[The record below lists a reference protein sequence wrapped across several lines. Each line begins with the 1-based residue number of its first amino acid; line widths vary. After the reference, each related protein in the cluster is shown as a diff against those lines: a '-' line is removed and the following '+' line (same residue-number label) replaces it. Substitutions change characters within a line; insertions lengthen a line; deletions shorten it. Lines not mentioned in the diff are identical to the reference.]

1 MTEEVWINNNKLDV
15 NPTDIQIITD
25 AFKRYV
31 RRKDKNISLLC
42 EYGKKLK
49 VEEKLQSYLEVLL

>member
-1 MTEEVWINNNKLDV
+1 MRYGKRTLCDILRKYNKI
-15 NPTDIQIITD
+15 DIHIITE

-31 RRKDKNISLLC
+31 RKKTRTLLLC

-49 VEEKLQSYLEVLL
+49 VEGKLQIF

>member
-1 MTEEVWINNNKLDV
+1 MERTLCDILRKHNK
-15 NPTDIQIITD
+15 TDIQIITD